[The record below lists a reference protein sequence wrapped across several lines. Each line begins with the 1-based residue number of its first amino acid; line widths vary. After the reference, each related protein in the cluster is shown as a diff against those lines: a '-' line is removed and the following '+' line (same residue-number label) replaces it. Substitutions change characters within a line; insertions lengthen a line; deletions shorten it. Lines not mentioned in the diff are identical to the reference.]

1 MTEERIVNLLELEN
15 FSCNFADKILTSE
28 VILIKGDLGAGKT
41 TLIRLLIRNIF
52 FLKNERPPKIIPS
65 PSFPI
70 LQSYDLKDFIIHH
83 YDFYRVNEIK
93 EIAEVG
99 FEENIQ
105 GNITFIEWPEVI
117 LPIIS
122 SYRFR
127 TIELSILYN
136 NKRKLIVY

>member
-15 FSCNFADKILTSE
+15 FSCNFANKVSTSE
-28 VILIKGDLGAGKT
+28 LILVKGDLGSGKT
-41 TLIRLLIRNIF
+41 TLIRLLIKNIF
-52 FLKNERPPKIIPS
+52 FLNKEKPPKIIPS

-70 LQSYDLKDFIIHH
+70 VQSYELKDFIIHH

-93 EIAEVG
+93 EIIEVG
-99 FEENIQ
+99 FEESIL

-122 SYRFR
+122 SYKFR

>member
-1 MTEERIVNLLELEN
+1 MTEERIVDLLELEY
-15 FSCNFADKILTSE
+15 FTCNFAKKITTSE
-28 VILIKGDLGAGKT
+28 VILIKGDLGSGKT
-41 TLIRLLIRNIF
+41 TLIRSLIKNIF
-52 FLKNERPPKIIPS
+52 FLKKEKPPKIIPS
-65 PSFPI
+65 PSFSI

-83 YDFYRVNEIK
+83 YDFYRVK
-93 EIAEVG
+93 EIIEVS

-117 LPIIS
+117 LPIIN

-127 TIELSILYN
+127 TIELTMLYN